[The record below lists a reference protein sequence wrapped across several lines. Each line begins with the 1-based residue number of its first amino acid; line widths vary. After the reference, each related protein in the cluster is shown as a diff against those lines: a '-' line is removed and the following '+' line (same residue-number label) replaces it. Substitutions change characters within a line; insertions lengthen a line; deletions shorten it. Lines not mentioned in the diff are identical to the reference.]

1 METHL
6 LAMQARILQWIGLSW
21 LAYGV
26 LWLGQD
32 PLTVAWRAAIG
43 AFIAMWVGGRLL
55 RMVAKVIEERMA
67 IEAADAQLAAEQAAA
82 AAATPAGI
90 AAMAK
95 KNGLG

>member
-6 LAMQARILQWIGLSW
+6 LAMQAKILQWIGLSW

-32 PLTVAWRAAIG
+32 PLTVAWRAALG
-43 AFIAMWVGGRLL
+43 AVFAMWVGGKLL
-55 RMVAKVIEERMA
+55 RMVAQVIEERMA

-82 AAATPAGI
+82 IAATPAGI